1 MPSSFLWLSDANW
14 SLWQK
19 QQGKRMPLG
28 FGSRKFPEAGR
39 NYAAFEKQ
47 LSAYYWTLIGMEQS
61 TVDHTV
67 ILRPQVPIMH

>member
-1 MPSSFLWLSDANW
+1 
-14 SLWQK
+14 
-19 QQGKRMPLG
+19 MPLG